1 MKLTT
6 TKISILTFLSFIIIS
21 NSLKLPLQ
29 SLSLNNEIKASTNS
43 NLRYLNTTNFH
54 SYDDLYLTMSI
65 PLCVGIPKQC
75 FNLVYDTGEMYLI
88 VSNTGNSAKFS
99 KAFNMSASETSNSN
113 INHYVALNYQNG
125 QLQLREISDYAFVTE
140 DRPSYIFCF
149 LLAWN
154 TSISYNFE
162 GILGLGYFY
171 PERNEGN
178 PFDNR
183 FSFMEYLKI
192 NKLINKKIFGHEYRN
207 RTHGTFYIDEIPISM
222 SENNYF
228 KCKVEP
234 FIPYLNK
241 WHCEMRSLAFSTG
254 ENFTEIHSSVA
265 FSTGYT
271 DIRGPYNE
279 GLIIFDTFMKYTN
292 NKCIVQDVDIDKE
305 KYSKIICDSSLSIQS
320 IPDIYFN
327 IKGFQLTLLKD
338 DMFRLVKINGEK
350 KYICKIIIDTRYNY
364 WNLGEPILKNYNM
377 VFDYDDKS
385 VGFRENVNLTGE
397 SWFMTVILS
406 CILFSVCCF
415 GVWIYKN
422 RKRLFIKDVK
432 EEDIDKIKS
441 NEAFDEGK
449 EMDSNYESFED

>member
-1 MKLTT
+1 MINSPNIIFLL
-6 TKISILTFLSFIIIS
+6 ILFLSLTSYSLSIKFPMKKIEYKQINNIS
-21 NSLKLPLQ
+21 NQ
-29 SLSLNNEIKASTNS
+29 FRNLNSS
-43 NLRYLNTTNFH
+43 NFH
-54 SYDDLYLTMSI
+54 SYDEFYNIMSI
-65 PLCVGIPKQC
+65 PLCIGIPKQC

-88 VSNTGNSAKFS
+88 VSNPAKTAMFT
-99 KAFNMSASETSNSN
+99 KFYNITSSQTSISN
-113 INHYVALNYQNG
+113 TYYYTALQYRNG
-125 QLQLREISDYAFVTE
+125 IMQLREVGDYVFFSDNK
-140 DRPSYIFCF
+140 PSYLFNF
-149 LLAWN
+149 LLTWN
-154 TSISYNFE
+154 TTKSYNFE
-162 GILGLGYFY
+162 GILGLGYLY
-171 PERNEGN
+171 PERDESES
-178 PFDNR
+178 FDAR
-183 FSFMEYLKI
+183 FSFIDYLKY
-192 NKLINKKIFGHEYRN
+192 NKLINKKLFGHEYYN
-207 RTHGTFYIDEIPISM
+207 RTHGSFYIDEIPYTM
-222 SENNYF
+222 SDNYF
-228 KCKVEP
+228 KCKVEG

-241 WHCEMRSLAFSTG
+241 WHCKMRSLAFSTG

-279 GLIIFDTFMKYTN
+279 GLIIFDTIMKYTN

-397 SWFMTVILS
+397 SWFMIFVLISIL
-406 CILFSVCCF
+406 ISVCSI
-415 GVWIYKN
+415 GIWIYSN
-422 RKRLFIKDVK
+422 RRRLFMKNIK
-432 EEDIDKIKS
+432 EEDFEKLKG

-449 EMDSNYESFED
+449 EMDSNYE

>member
-1 MKLTT
+1 MINSPNIIFLL
-6 TKISILTFLSFIIIS
+6 ILFLSLTSYSLCIKFPMKKIEYKQINNIS
-21 NSLKLPLQ
+21 NKLRN
-29 SLSLNNEIKASTNS
+29 LNSS
-43 NLRYLNTTNFH
+43 NFH
-54 SYDDLYLTMSI
+54 SYDEFYNIMSI
-65 PLCVGIPKQC
+65 PLCIGIPKQC

-279 GLIIFDTFMKYTN
+279 GLIIFDTIMKYTN

-385 VGFRENVNLTGE
+385 VGFRENVNLIGE